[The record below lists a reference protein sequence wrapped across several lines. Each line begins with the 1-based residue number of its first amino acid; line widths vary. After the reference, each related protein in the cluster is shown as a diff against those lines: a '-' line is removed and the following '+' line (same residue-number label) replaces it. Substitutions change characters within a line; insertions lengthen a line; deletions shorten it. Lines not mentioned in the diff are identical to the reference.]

1 MNRRVPAP
9 WKMVSKK
16 WPVPL
21 TCLLVLGVAWLSAC
35 DLSYPTSQW
44 DDPNV
49 DHLALSGGFDLIGV
63 HEAGSCSGCHD
74 PKDYALKFDPADET
88 DCVACHQADYDAK
101 HAPAG
106 YPTTCTLCHT
116 PTDWED
122 GSFDHEAS
130 SGGFD
135 LWGPHLT
142 KPCTVC
148 HEAESWEPKFDPA
161 DSRDCGACH

>member
-1 MNRRVPAP
+1 MNRRVPTP
-9 WKMVSKK
+9 SKRVLKK
-16 WPVPL
+16 WPVPM
-21 TCLLVLGVAWLSAC
+21 TALLVLGVACFSGC
-35 DLSYPTSQW
+35 DLGYPTSQW

-49 DHLALSGGFDLIGV
+49 DHLALSGGFDLIGI
-63 HEAGSCSGCHD
+63 HEAAQCSGCHD
-74 PKDYALKFDPADET
+74 PNNYAPKFDPASET
-88 DCVACHQADYDAK
+88 DCVACHRADYDGK

-148 HEAESWEPKFDPA
+148 HEADTWEPKFDPA
-161 DSRDCGACH
+161 NSRDCGACH